1 MLEFEHVRRVDS
13 VEIADGL
20 AVHALATRK
29 KYFGEM
35 FEIS

>member
-1 MLEFEHVRRVDS
+1 MLEFDRVRRVDS

-29 KYFGEM
+29 KTFGEI